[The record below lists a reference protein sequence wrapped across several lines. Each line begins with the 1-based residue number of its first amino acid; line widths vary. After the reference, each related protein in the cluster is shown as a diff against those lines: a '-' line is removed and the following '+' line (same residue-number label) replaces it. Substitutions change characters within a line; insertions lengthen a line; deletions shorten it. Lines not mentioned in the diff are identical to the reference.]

1 VFVFIGA
8 PLGMRVRRAGP
19 AVAFVSVAFFLFYYL
34 CLIGGEELANRLLLP
49 PWLAMW
55 LPNLVLGTWGL
66 LATLRA
72 IEIWRPRALR
82 VTLWGRGHDGSR
94 NPLPAGPS
102 AGRRP
107 A

>member
-1 VFVFIGA
+1 
-8 PLGMRVRRAGP
+8 MRVRRAGP

-55 LPNLVLGTWGL
+55 LPNLALGLWGIHSTLKACEL
-66 LATLRA
+66 LPN
-72 IEIWRPRALR
+72 RPRR
-82 VTLWGRGHDGSR
+82 QR
-94 NPLPAGPS
+94 LPA
-102 AGRRP
+102 A

>member
-1 VFVFIGA
+1 
-8 PLGMRVRRAGP
+8 
-19 AVAFVSVAFFLFYYL
+19 VAFFLFYYL
-34 CLIGGEELANRLLLP
+34 CLVGGEELANRLLLP

-72 IEIWRPRALR
+72 IEIWRPRTPR
-82 VTLWGRGHDGSR
+82 TTPRGGGREGPR
-94 NPLPAGPS
+94 EALPAGAP
-102 AGRRP
+102 AGGPP